1 MYDFISGE
9 LIRKAPTSVVI
20 ETGGVGYDLRVP
32 LSTYIALPD
41 NGTVRLFT
49 YLHVRED
56 ALLLFGFATE
66 EERTAFNKLISVRG
80 VGPGL
85 ALTVLSGIRVDEF
98 CSVVLQG
105 QAAQLARIKG
115 IGRKIAERIVLE
127 LKDSLA
133 DMAAVGEGP
142 APRSDN
148 ARDAMAALVALGYTR
163 AAAREALD
171 KAIARAGEGAPIEDL
186 VRVALKAS

>member
-1 MYDFISGE
+1 M
-9 LIRKAPTSVVI
+9 I

-32 LSTYIALPD
+32 LSTYTALPD
-41 NGTVRLFT
+41 RGTVRLFT

-66 EERTAFNKLISVRG
+66 EERVLFNKLISVRG

-98 CSVVLQG
+98 CSVVSQN
-105 QAAQLARIKG
+105 QAMQLARIKG
-115 IGRKIAERIVLE
+115 IGRKIAERIVLD
-127 LKDSLA
+127 LKDSLG
-133 DMAAVGEGP
+133 DMAAVADGP

-148 ARDAMAALVALGYTR
+148 ARDTLAALVALGYTR
-163 AAAREALD
+163 AAARKALD
-171 KAIARAGEGAPIEDL
+171 QAIARAGEDAPIEEL
-186 VRVALKAS
+186 VRMALKMG

>member
-1 MYDFISGE
+1 MYDFITGE
-9 LIRKAPTSVVI
+9 LIRKTPTSAVI

-32 LSTYIALPD
+32 LSTYVALPD

-66 EERTAFNKLISVRG
+66 AERAAFNKLISVRG

-98 CSVVLQG
+98 CSVVVQG

-115 IGRKIAERIVLE
+115 IGRKMAERIVLD

-133 DMAAVGEGP
+133 DMAAAGEGP
-142 APRSDN
+142 APRSDD

-163 AAAREALD
+163 AAARQALD
-171 KAIARAGEGAPIEDL
+171 KAIAQAGEDALIEDL
-186 VRVALKAS
+186 VRLALKAS

>member
-1 MYDFISGE
+1 MYDFITGE
-9 LIRKAPTSVVI
+9 LIRKTPTSAVI

-32 LSTYIALPD
+32 LSTYVALPD

-49 YLHVRED
+49 YLYVRAD

-66 EERTAFNKLISVRG
+66 AERAAFNKLISVRG

-98 CSVVLQG
+98 CSVVVQG

-115 IGRKIAERIVLE
+115 IGRKMAERIVLD

-133 DMAAVGEGP
+133 DMAAAGEGP
-142 APRSDN
+142 APRSDD

-163 AAAREALD
+163 AAARQALD
-171 KAIARAGEGAPIEDL
+171 KAIAQAGEDALIEDL
-186 VRVALKAS
+186 VRLALKAS